1 MRTRVHDL
9 LAVLL
14 VSALVTGLAGCFVP
28 AGGVSNNHY
37 YWVPTDASGAQGEW
51 CLVRPDSVDGSS
63 SWSPYAPH
71 GSRYPRLRWNRARDA
86 CQQDDLGWRV
96 VR

>member
-14 VSALVTGLAGCFVP
+14 VSGLATGLTSCFI
-28 AGGVSNNHY
+28 SDRTHHY
-37 YWVPTDASGAQGEW
+37 YWVPTGASGAPGEW
-51 CLVRPDSVDGSS
+51 REVGPDGIDVSS
-63 SWSPYAPH
+63 SWSPHAPH
-71 GSRYPRLRWNRARDA
+71 GSRYPRLRWNRARAA